1 MERII
6 HPPGVWKSMSNYN
19 LKMEVHMKSFKKC
32 LYVILTFAFIV
43 PLELSAQ
50 AKEVPVT
57 TASKDALSL
66 FLAGRDK
73 FENLELVAA
82 AALFDQAIQKDPD
95 FALAYLYRSQ
105 SGGGYNVFRKNLDK
119 AVALSEKVSEGEKME
134 IEYARES
141 ADGNGQKQKESLD
154 KLLSAFPGDK
164 RVQSLAGEYYY
175 TINDFQAALNHF
187 KKSSEIDVNY
197 APVYNMIGYSQS
209 ALNNFPEAEKAF
221 QSYIRLVPN
230 SPNPYDSYAE
240 LLLKM
245 GKYDESIAQY
255 KKALEKDPQF
265 ATSLAGIGNNYVF
278 KGDFESA
285 RKNYQEYSDKSVS
298 VNGKLDALFLKAVTY
313 VHEGNKEQAVATF
326 DQYRA
331 LAEKEN
337 LPTNSINSYA
347 FQGFTATESGD
358 PVSGMK
364 YFDKATD
371 LISKADLPPA
381 TRENLLTNSMLWR
394 FYSLTANNDLDKAQ
408 AEYEKCK
415 ERIESRK
422 NPNETM
428 FLNSLLGLLEIKK
441 GQYDNAL
448 KYFSQADN
456 QDPWT
461 WYFTAVAYEKKG
473 DSENSEKLL
482 DRITKYNVNS
492 LNLAFVRNH
501 AKEDLKSIMSES
513 SPASAK

>member
-1 MERII
+1 
-6 HPPGVWKSMSNYN
+6 
-19 LKMEVHMKSFKKC
+19 MKTSKKC
-32 LYVILTFAFIV
+32 LYVVLALVFMV
-43 PLELSAQ
+43 PVDLLAQ

-57 TASKDALSL
+57 TVSKDALSL

-73 FENLELVAA
+73 FENLELAA
-82 AALFDQAIQKDPD
+82 AATLFDQAIQKDPD
-95 FALAYLYRSQ
+95 FALAYLYRAQ
-105 SGGGYNVFRKNLDK
+105 SGGGYKVYRQNLEK
-119 AVALSEKVSEGEKME
+119 AVALSEKVTDGERME
-134 IEYARES
+134 IAYAKTS
-141 ADGNGQKQKESLD
+141 AEGDGQKQKEGID
-154 KLLSAFPGDK
+154 QLLSAFPGDK

-175 TINDFQAALNHF
+175 NINDFQNALSHF
-187 KKSSEIDVNY
+187 KKSTEIDVNY
-197 APVYNMIGYSQS
+197 APVYNMIGYTQS

-255 KKALEKDPQF
+255 KRALEKDQQF
-265 ATSLAGIGNNYVF
+265 ATSLAGIGNNFVF
-278 KGDFESA
+278 KGDFETA
-285 RKNYQEYSDKSVS
+285 RKYYQEYSDKSES
-298 VNGKLDALFLKAVTY
+298 VNGKLDALFLKAVTF
-313 VHEGNKEQAVATF
+313 VHEGNKEAAVATF

-337 LPTNSINSYA
+337 LPANSINSYA

-358 PVSGMK
+358 TENGMK

-371 LISKADLPPA
+371 LISKSELPQA
-381 TRENLLTNSMLWR
+381 TREKLITNSMLWH
-394 FYSLTANNDLDKAQ
+394 FYSFTANNELERAQ

-415 ERIESRK
+415 ERIERRK
-422 NPNETM
+422 NPNEVM

-441 GQYDNAL
+441 GEFDNAI

-456 QDPWT
+456 QDPWI
-461 WYFTAVAYEKKG
+461 WYFTAVAYGKKG
-473 DSENSEKLL
+473 DTENSEKLL
-482 DRITKYNVNS
+482 DKVTRYNVNS

-501 AKEDLKSIMSES
+501 AKEELKSMMSES
-513 SPASAK
+513 SAASAK

>member
-1 MERII
+1 MAIN
-6 HPPGVWKSMSNYN
+6 VY
-19 LKMEVHMKSFKKC
+19 LKTYKLEVLMKTFKKC
-32 LYVILTFAFIV
+32 LYVVLTLVFILPAELFAQV
-43 PLELSAQ
+43 
-50 AKEVPVT
+50 KEVPVT
-57 TASKDALSL
+57 TSSKDALSL

-73 FENLELVAA
+73 FENLELSAA
-82 AALFDQAIQKDPD
+82 STLFDQAIQKDPD

-105 SGGGYNVFRKNLDK
+105 SGGGYNVYRQNLEK

-134 IEYARES
+134 IAYAKTS
-141 ADGNGQKQKESLD
+141 VDGNGQKQKESLD
-154 KLLSAFPGDK
+154 QLLSAFPGDK

-175 TINDFQAALNHF
+175 TINDFQNALSHF
-187 KKSSEIDVNY
+187 KKSTEIDVNY
-197 APVYNMIGYSQS
+197 APVYNMIGYCQS

-221 QSYIRLVPN
+221 QSYIRLVPKN
-230 SPNPYDSYAE
+230 PNPYDSYAE

-255 KKALEKDPQF
+255 RKALEKDQQF

-278 KGDFESA
+278 KGDFEQA
-285 RKNYQEYSDKSVS
+285 RKYYQEYSDKSVS

-347 FQGFTATESGD
+347 YQGFTATESGD

-371 LISKADLPPA
+371 LIGKSELSQSTK
-381 TRENLLTNSMLWR
+381 ENLMTNSMLWR

-422 NPNETM
+422 NPNEVM

-441 GQYDNAL
+441 GDYDNAI
-448 KYFSQADN
+448 KYFSQADT

-473 DSENSEKLL
+473 DSQNSEKIL

-513 SPASAK
+513 SAASAK

>member
-1 MERII
+1 
-6 HPPGVWKSMSNYN
+6 
-19 LKMEVHMKSFKKC
+19 MKSFKKY
-32 LYVILTFAFIV
+32 LYVILTFVFIIQV
-43 PLELSAQ
+43 DLLAQ
-50 AKEVPVT
+50 VKEVPVT
-57 TASKDALSL
+57 TASKDALSI

-82 AALFDQAIQKDPD
+82 ASLFDQAIQKDPD

-105 SGGGYNVFRKNLDK
+105 SGGGYNVFRQNLDK
-119 AVALSEKVSEGEKME
+119 AVALSGKVSEGEKLE
-134 IEYARES
+134 ISFQRES

-154 KLLSAFPGDK
+154 QLLAAFPGDK

-175 TINDFQAALNHF
+175 TINDFQSALNHF
-187 KKSSEIDVNY
+187 KKSTEIDANY
-197 APVYNMIGYSQS
+197 APVYNMIGYCQS
-209 ALNNFPEAEKAF
+209 ALNNFPEAEEAF
-221 QSYIRLVPN
+221 QSYIRLVPDN
-230 SPNPYDSYAE
+230 PNPYDSFAE
-240 LLLKM
+240 LLLKL

-255 KKALEKDPQF
+255 KKALEKNPQF
-265 ATSLAGIGNNYVF
+265 ATSLSGIGNNYVF
-278 KGDFESA
+278 KGDLESA
-285 RKNYQEYSDKSVS
+285 RKYYQEYSDKSVS

-337 LPTNSINSYA
+337 LLTNSINSYA

-358 PVSGMK
+358 PESGMK
-364 YFDKATD
+364 YFDKATE
-371 LISKADLPPA
+371 LIAKADLPQS
-381 TRENLLTNSMLWR
+381 TKENLITNSMLWR
-394 FYSLTANNDLDKAQ
+394 FYSLTSNNDLDKAQ

-415 ERIESRK
+415 VRIESRK
-422 NPNETM
+422 NPNEVM

-441 GQYDNAL
+441 GQYDNAI
-448 KYFSQADN
+448 KYFAQADN

-473 DSENSEKLL
+473 DTGNSEKLL

-513 SPASAK
+513 SDASAK